1 MTASSQLAVEIRKGA
16 DHLDIWVDANNNGER
31 DDDDVNIY
39 ITSGGG
45 FYTVS
50 PTFKH
55 ALDSAIQTRIKELAI
70 TMLTEPGGHTH
81 TESKLRDL
89 ALELVLK
96 ATADEAAPAEAAPVT
111 DPDQMMKNLKS
122 FF

>member
-1 MTASSQLAVEIRKGA
+1 MPTPSQLAVEITKGS

-50 PTFKH
+50 PTFKQ
-55 ALDSAIQTRIKELAI
+55 ALDVTIQERIKELALA
-70 TMLTEPGGHTH
+70 MLTQPGGN
-81 TESKLRDL
+81 SPLQADKLRQL
-89 ALELVLK
+89 ALDLVLK
-96 ATADEAAPAEAAPVT
+96 ATGAVEEPPADIES
-111 DPDQMMKNLKS
+111 MKQKLHS